1 MKPAS
6 QKRLCPPGN
15 GLSRSGAPQHSV
27 SAERATRQQLN
38 PKGADSLSLSRKRA
52 CGSTSGLSQGQG
64 LQGPP
69 LTIGY
74 RELLGSGGWGGRIPK
89 VGGGE
94 RETRQHAQEEPS
106 PSSWETVW
114 SSRRGGQ
121 GWGGRSPPLLPRC
134 SPTAPRSPRC
144 PSPTFHPLR
153 APCAPV
159 GWGGGATRWRSPGWE
174 RRGLVPDHGR
184 RAGGRP
190 HGADRVRFRIVCLL
204 GEGAGPC
211 NVSSSSQ
218 DPRVETHN
226 LLIKI

>member
-6 QKRLCPPGN
+6 QQRLCPPGN
-15 GLSRSGAPQHSV
+15 SLSRSGASQHSV

-38 PKGADSLSLSRKRA
+38 PKGAGSLSLSRKRA

-94 RETRQHAQEEPS
+94 RETRQHAQEEHS

-121 GWGGRSPPLLPRC
+121 GWRGQVPASAAQVPSNGSPFSSVPQPHF
-134 SPTAPRSPRC
+134 P
-144 PSPTFHPLR
+144 PS
-153 APCAPV
+153 
-159 GWGGGATRWRSPGWE
+159 
-174 RRGLVPDHGR
+174 
-184 RAGGRP
+184 
-190 HGADRVRFRIVCLL
+190 
-204 GEGAGPC
+204 
-211 NVSSSSQ
+211 
-218 DPRVETHN
+218 
-226 LLIKI
+226 